1 MDCETKESIQKLRK
15 LREELCNKQSKWK
28 NAFAVK
34 DVIVDELK
42 VLKIHASDPDVCR
55 DDIVSKIDSL
65 LVLLDPDREED
76 LEKCNDE

>member
-1 MDCETKESIQKLRK
+1 MVCETKDSIQKLRK
-15 LREELCNKQSKWK
+15 LREELCGKQSKRK

-65 LVLLDPDREED
+65 LVLLDPDRKKD
-76 LEKCNDE
+76 LEKCNE